1 MCSFLRK
8 SSVPIIIFQGTVPQP
23 LTSIHG
29 SMIPNL
35 TTRNQNDRNG
45 HGNHGRLHAR
55 RRCFDPKPRF
65 TVFPRILL
73 TLQ

>member
-1 MCSFLRK
+1 
-8 SSVPIIIFQGTVPQP
+8 
-23 LTSIHG
+23 
-29 SMIPNL
+29 MIPNL